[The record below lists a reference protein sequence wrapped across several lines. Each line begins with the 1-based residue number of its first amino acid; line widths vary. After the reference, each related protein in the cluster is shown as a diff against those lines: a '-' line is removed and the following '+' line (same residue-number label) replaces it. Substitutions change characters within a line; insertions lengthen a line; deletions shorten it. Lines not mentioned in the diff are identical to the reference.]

1 MLTIHSSGVKIL
13 ELCSNDYF
21 TSELCTFYHY
31 EWVSKY
37 WAFFPTHNKLTHEFC
52 KSPNWNPASTRNKL
66 QQTSSFLA
74 VH

>member
-21 TSELCTFYHY
+21 TSELHTSYHY
-31 EWVSKY
+31 EQVSKY
-37 WAFFPTHNKLTHEFC
+37 RAFFPTHNKLTHEFC
-52 KSPNWNPASTRNKL
+52 KSTNWNPASARNKL
-66 QQTSSFLA
+66 QQTGSFLT